1 MRERTKLLKSG
12 ETTDL
17 SGLNQPFRRQGG
29 KSAKPPTIDLDEA
42 FPRHN
47 PGPWP
52 KGFTVSREEI
62 YDETGR

>member
-1 MRERTKLLKSG
+1 MRDRTQPLESG

-17 SGLNQPFRRQGG
+17 AELNQPFRRQGG

-52 KGFTVSREEI
+52 KGFTVRREEI
-62 YDETGR
+62 YNETGR